1 MARRRKVP
9 SYCRHKASGQAYVTL
24 DGREHY
30 LGVYGTPESRERYA
44 RLIAEH
50 TAGDSSLAMPA
61 PASSSLSISELALV
75 YWERHVLKVHVSEGK
90 PTDRQYHIRLS
101 LRPLKELYGS
111 APVSDFGPRALK
123 CVREKMI
130 ADAVEKRGAVN
141 RRYVN
146 DHVGIIKRMFRWGVA
161 EELVPVHVFQ
171 SLEAVENLRKGWDS
185 RVRERERIKPVPDEH
200 VTAILPHVVPQV
212 AAMIQVQRVTGMRPD
227 EVTIMRPGDIDRR
240 EEVWLYVPRAHK
252 LEHLE
257 IDRVVPLGP
266 RSQDV
271 LQSWLDRPDDSF
283 LFSPKEVVTET
294 RLKRGQKPPRNYR
307 SRAPREHYDDES
319 YCQAVTRAC
328 RKAGV
333 PKWTPGQLRHN
344 AATEIRHTYGIEA
357 ARLILGHQ
365 SVSTTEIYA
374 EKNLREAMKIMATI
388 G

>member
-1 MARRRKVP
+1 MSRRRKVP

-30 LGVYGTPESRERYA
+30 LGVYGTQESRERYA

-50 TAGDSSLAMPA
+50 TAGQCSVVPSSPVG
-61 PASSSLSISELALV
+61 STLSINELALL
-75 YWERHVLKVHVSEGK
+75 YWERHVLKVHVQNGK

-111 APVSDFGPRALK
+111 VPVAEFGPKALK
-123 CVREKMI
+123 SVREKMI
-130 ADAVEKRGAVN
+130 ADAVEARGGVN
-141 RRYVN
+141 RRYLN

-185 RVRERERIKPVPDEH
+185 RVRERERIKPVPDDH
-200 VTAILPHVVPQV
+200 VTAILTHVVQQV
-212 AAMIQVQRVTGMRPD
+212 AAMIQVQRITGMRPD
-227 EVTIMRPGDIDRR
+227 EVTIMRAGDIDRR

-266 RSQDV
+266 KAQEI
-271 LQSWLDRPDDSF
+271 LKFWLERPDNSF
-283 LFSPKEVVTET
+283 LFSPKEVVEET
-294 RLKRGQKPPRNYR
+294 RRSRGQKRPRKYR
-307 SRAPREHYDDES
+307 NRAPRDHYDDES
-319 YCQAVTRAC
+319 YCQAVTHAC
-328 RKAGV
+328 LKAGV

-344 AATEIRHTYGIEA
+344 AATEIRHQYGIEA

-374 EKNLREAMKIMATI
+374 EKNLNEAMKIMAMI